1 MSHSAEPI
9 HSDAISPEVAPHA
22 REAHVVQVP
31 VLLASLEVG
40 ATARIV
46 SVEDESPAD
55 RRLQDLGFVPGTLV
69 EVRRR
74 APLGDPVEFE
84 LRGTR
89 LCLRRKEAARIW
101 VRRV

>member
-9 HSDAISPEVAPHA
+9 HSDAISPAVAPRA
-22 REAHVVQVP
+22 REVRVVSVS
-31 VLLASLEVG
+31 LASLEVG
-40 ATARIV
+40 ATARVV
-46 SVEDESPAD
+46 SVEDESPAG
-55 RRLQDLGFVPGTLV
+55 RRIQDLGFVPGTLV

-89 LCLRRKEAARIW
+89 LCLRRREAARIR